1 MTRPIVLITGA
12 SEPQLRSREELRAC
26 YFARERLT
34 PKPLASTQRRLRG
47 L

>member
-26 YFARERLT
+26 YFARER
-34 PKPLASTQRRLRG
+34 PDPPASTQKLLRG